1 MLVSIGIDYDGWIAL
16 HRIMFTP
23 GMLVCH
29 VTDPSKVGTITGQV
43 RARSPHALWEVAF
56 SHGETK
62 FVSAVYLKA
71 VSTDKKT
78 AMQLLKDRE
87 FGRPHDLRRRM
98 TFEKLKGTLS
108 EFIYSMDAAEID
120 FLPYQYKPVLKFIE
134 SPTERLLI
142 ADEVGLGK
150 TIEAALVWQELLARR
165 DARRLI
171 IFCPKTLANNWKNEL
186 RSKFMIQAE
195 ICSVEVMASHLREV
209 ESRGASVRF
218 ALIATYSSVRGSKE
232 DFQALDDDDALIEDM
247 TTMGQMMK
255 AWRDWE
261 HDFSFGDLV
270 ILDEAHIL
278 RNTSSLASKTCAL
291 LANACSGV
299 LCVSATPINNKST
312 DLLSLLRLLDADTFQ
327 TQDVF
332 DELLAA
338 NEPVVRLSNALMQT
352 PPLLDQAE
360 AIVPSLRQSSYIGE
374 SKLIDLLSY
383 TLTEVRKIQGRSE
396 GELKRKSEFLNDAQ
410 RIAEQLNLLANYVTR
425 TRRRQVEEV
434 RAIRRPLV
442 VRIAFTPMERAFYD
456 AVTTA
461 VKNRV
466 KKEGKRFSI
475 FHLISPQLRM
485 ASCIPAL
492 VDAYRSTNVDS
503 FLENVIEGSSEDFE
517 HEEQVDQATE
527 MLSLVSRFRDYDFAA
542 NDTKYQALKLLLA
555 DKLKEDGK
563 IVLFAYYRATL
574 EYLHHRLER
583 DGITS
588 ILLHGG
594 INGADERTSII
605 DEFRDER
612 GPRVLLSSE
621 VGAEGI
627 NLQFSRVVINYD
639 LPWNPMRVEQ
649 RIGRIDRVG
658 QTASTLDIVHF
669 RAADTVEDRV
679 FELLYEKV
687 EHARLSLGDM
697 EDILGK
703 EVADLSL
710 EMFSKDLN
718 KDEMDK
724 LIESKASVIINKS
737 RLNEQLDQN
746 AGVFE
751 GLSDFLRSQINRNRK
766 LGRYVTSDEL
776 RSFIDDFFRQNAVGN
791 VLEWDYKVPGV
802 FRLEM
807 NYETY
812 RRFSDFTRATQSVL
826 TLAQTG
832 QVIIGTLKNEIA
844 KSARV
849 DRRKVPLVS
858 HLSPLV
864 RWITSELNAQSLYST
879 CALTFKTEKLPPGV
893 YGYALER
900 WNFKGTRISEVLS
913 YGIINLDNRQTIL
926 GEEAEAAFLDLV
938 RDGESWIN
946 PDIDT
951 SCIEPAFDVLIDG
964 IQAEFSRFETRFE
977 AENQN
982 ATMMQEAQVRS
993 HFDRKV
999 ASDLGRLRTAEATG
1013 SAKSIRFAK
1022 SLLAKTERLYSIKMD
1037 KITANRNSGL
1047 VESDIS
1053 EITRGVFRVLP

>member
-1 MLVSIGIDYDGWIAL
+1 
-16 HRIMFTP
+16 MFTP

-29 VTDPSKVGTITGQV
+29 VTDPSKIGTITGQV
-43 RARSPHALWEVAF
+43 RARSPHALWEVTF

-71 VSTDKKT
+71 VSTDKKS

-195 ICSVEVMASHLREV
+195 ICSVEVLASHLREV

-218 ALIATYSSVRGSKE
+218 ALIATYSSVRGSRE
-232 DFQALDDDDALIEDM
+232 DFQALDDVKTLPEEFS
-247 TTMGQMMK
+247 TMGQMMK
-255 AWRDWE
+255 SWRDWE
-261 HDFSFGDLV
+261 HEFNFADLL

-278 RNTSSLASKTCAL
+278 RNSASLASKTCAL
-291 LANACSGV
+291 LANASSGV

-312 DLLSLLRLLDADTFQ
+312 DLLSLLKLLDGDTFQ
-327 TQDVF
+327 TQEVF
-332 DELLAA
+332 DALLVE

-360 AIVPSLRQSSYIGE
+360 AVIPSLRSSSYVGE
-374 SKLIDLLSY
+374 SKLIDFLSN
-383 TLTEVRKIQGRSE
+383 TLADIRKVQGRSE
-396 GELKRKSEFLNDAQ
+396 GDLHRKSELLNDAQ

-442 VRIAFTPMERAFYD
+442 VRVDFTPMERAFYD
-456 AVTTA
+456 AVTRA

-466 KKEGKRFSI
+466 KREGKRFSI

-492 VDAYRSTNVDS
+492 VDAYRSSDVDA

-517 HEEQVDQATE
+517 HEEKVDQVTE
-527 MLSLVSRFRDYDFAA
+527 MLSLVNQFRDYDFAA
-542 NDTKYQALKLLLA
+542 NDTKYQALKLLLS
-555 DKLKEDGK
+555 DKLKDDGK

-574 EYLHHRLER
+574 EYLHNRLER

-594 INGADERTSII
+594 INGSDERTAII

-679 FELLYEKV
+679 FELLYEKIDQ
-687 EHARLSLGDM
+687 ARLSLGDM

-710 EMFSKDLN
+710 ELFSKDLS
-718 KDEMDK
+718 KDEQDK
-724 LIESKASVIINKS
+724 LIETKASVIINKS
-737 RLNEQLDQN
+737 RLNDQLDQN

-776 RSFIDDFFRQNAVGN
+776 RNFIDDFFRLNAVGN
-791 VLEWDYKVPGV
+791 VLEWDYKAPGV

-812 RRFSDFTRATQSVL
+812 RRFSDFTRATQSVM

-832 QVIIGTLKNEIA
+832 QVIVGTLKNEIA
-844 KSARV
+844 KTARI
-849 DRRKVPLVS
+849 DRRKVPLIT

-864 RWITSELNAQSLYST
+864 RWITSELSQDNLYSA
-879 CALTFKTEKLPPGV
+879 CALTFKTDKLPPGV

-913 YGIINLDNRQTIL
+913 YGIVNLASRKVVL
-926 GEEAEAAFLDLV
+926 GEEAEAVFLDLV
-938 RDGESWIN
+938 RDGESWVN
-946 PDIDT
+946 PDIDVST
-951 SCIEPAFDVLIDG
+951 IDPAFETLIEG
-964 IQAEFSRFETRFE
+964 IQEEFGRFEARFE

-993 HFDRKV
+993 HFERKI
-999 ASDLGRLRTAEATG
+999 ASDEGRLRTAEASG
-1013 SAKSIRFAK
+1013 NANSIRFARA
-1022 SLLAKTERLYSIKMD
+1022 LLSKTEKLYDMKMD
-1037 KITANRNSGL
+1037 KINSARSSGL

-1053 EITRGVFRVLP
+1053 EITRGVFRILS

>member
-1 MLVSIGIDYDGWIAL
+1 
-16 HRIMFTP
+16 
-23 GMLVCH
+23 MLVCH

-71 VSTDKKT
+71 VSTDKKS

-195 ICSVEVMASHLREV
+195 ICSVDVLASHLREV

-218 ALIATYSSVRGSKE
+218 ALIATYSSVRGSRE
-232 DFQALDDDDALIEDM
+232 DFQALDDVKTLPEDLSI
-247 TTMGQMMK
+247 MGQMLK
-255 AWRDWE
+255 SWRDWE
-261 HDFSFGDLV
+261 HDFSFADLV
-270 ILDEAHIL
+270 IMDEAHIL
-278 RNTSSLASKTCAL
+278 RNSASLASKTCAL

-299 LCVSATPINNKST
+299 LCVSATPINNNST
-312 DLLSLLRLLDADTFQ
+312 DLLSLLRLLDGDTFQ
-327 TQDVF
+327 TPEVF
-332 DELLAA
+332 DELLAQ

-360 AIVPSLRQSSYIGE
+360 GIIPSLRSSTYVGE
-374 SKLIDLLSY
+374 SKLIDFLSD
-383 TLTEVRKIQGRSE
+383 TLAEIKKNSGVSE
-396 GELKRKSEFLNDAQ
+396 GDLQRKSELLNDAQ

-442 VRIAFTPMERAFYD
+442 VKIAFTPMERAFYD
-456 AVTTA
+456 AVTNA

-492 VDAYRSTNVDS
+492 VDAYRSSDVDA
-503 FLENVIEGSSEDFE
+503 FLENVIEASSEDFE
-517 HEEQVDQATE
+517 HGENVDQVSE
-527 MLSLVSRFRDYDFAA
+527 LLSLVNKFRDYDFAA
-542 NDTKYQALKLLLA
+542 NDTKYQALKMLLT
-555 DKLKEDGK
+555 DKLKDDGK

-574 EYLHHRLER
+574 EYLHRRLDQ

-612 GPRVLLSSE
+612 GPRILLSSE

-627 NLQFSRVVINYD
+627 NLQFARVVINYD

-658 QTASTLDIVHF
+658 QTSKTLDIVHF

-679 FELLYEKV
+679 FELLYEKID
-687 EHARLSLGDM
+687 HARLSLGDM

-703 EVADLSL
+703 EVSDLSL
-710 EMFSKDLN
+710 ELFSKDLS
-718 KDEMDK
+718 KDEMDR
-724 LIESKASVIINKS
+724 LIETKAAVIINKS

-776 RSFIDDFFRQNAVGN
+776 RNFIDDFFRINAVGN
-791 VLEWDYKVPGV
+791 VLEWDYRVPGV

-812 RRFSDFTRATQSVL
+812 RRFSDFTRATQAVV

-832 QVIIGTLKNEIA
+832 QVIIATLSNEIA
-844 KSARV
+844 KSARI
-849 DRRKVPLVS
+849 DRRKVPLIT

-864 RWITSELNAQSLYST
+864 RWITSELSQDNLYSA
-879 CALTFKTEKLPPGV
+879 CALTFRTDKLPPGL
-893 YGYALER
+893 YGYSLER

-913 YGIINLDNRQTIL
+913 YGIVHLDPRRLLL
-926 GEEAEAAFLDLV
+926 GEEAEAIFLELV
-938 RDGESWIN
+938 RDGDSWVN
-946 PDIDT
+946 PDLDVSAID
-951 SCIEPAFDVLIDG
+951 SAFDALVEG
-964 IQAEFSRFETRFE
+964 IQDEFSRFESRFE

-993 HFDRKV
+993 HFDRKI
-999 ASDLGRLRTAEATG
+999 ASDKGRLQTAEASG
-1013 SAKSIRFAK
+1013 NQNSIRFAK
-1022 SLLAKTERLYSIKMD
+1022 ALLAKTERLYGLKLN
-1037 KITANRNSGL
+1037 KINASQNSGL

-1053 EITRGVFRVLP
+1053 EITRGVFKVIA

>member
-1 MLVSIGIDYDGWIAL
+1 
-16 HRIMFTP
+16 MFTP

-71 VSTDKKT
+71 VSTDKKS

-195 ICSVEVMASHLREV
+195 ICSIEVLASHLREV
-209 ESRGASVRF
+209 ESRGSSVRF
-218 ALIATYSSVRGSKE
+218 ALIATYSSVRGSRE
-232 DFQALDDDDALIEDM
+232 DFQALDDEATLPEDF
-247 TTMGQMMK
+247 TVMGQMLK
-255 AWRDWE
+255 TWRDWE
-261 HDFSFGDLV
+261 HDFNFGDLV
-270 ILDEAHIL
+270 IFDEAHIL
-278 RNTSSLASKTCAL
+278 RNSSSLASKTCAL

-312 DLLSLLRLLDADTFQ
+312 DLLSLLRLLDSDTFQ
-327 TQDVF
+327 SPEVF
-332 DELLAA
+332 DALLVE

-360 AIVPSLRQSSYIGE
+360 AMIPSLRNSSYVGE
-374 SKLIDLLSY
+374 SKLIDFLSD
-383 TLTEVRKIQGRSE
+383 TLAEIRKIQGRSE
-396 GELKRKSEFLNDAQ
+396 GELHRKSELLNDAQ

-442 VRIAFTPMERAFYD
+442 LRIAFTPMERAFYD
-456 AVTTA
+456 AVTNA

-492 VDAYRSTNVDS
+492 VDAYRSSDVDA
-503 FLENVIEGSSEDFE
+503 FLENVIEASSEDFE
-517 HEEQVDQATE
+517 HADKVDQVTE
-527 MLSLVSRFRDYDFAA
+527 MLSLVNQFRDYDFAA
-542 NDTKYQALKLLLA
+542 NDTKYQALKLLLS
-555 DKLKEDGK
+555 DKLKDDVK

-574 EYLHHRLER
+574 EYLHNRLER

-594 INGADERTSII
+594 INDADERTAII

-658 QTASTLDIVHF
+658 QAASTLDIVHF
-669 RAADTVEDRV
+669 RAADTIEDRV
-679 FELLYEKV
+679 FELLYEKIDQ
-687 EHARLSLGDM
+687 ARLSLGDM

-710 EMFSKDLN
+710 ELFSKDLS
-718 KDEMDK
+718 KDEQDK
-724 LIESKASVIINKS
+724 LIETKASVIINKS
-737 RLNEQLDQN
+737 RLNDQLDKN

-776 RSFIDDFFRQNAVGN
+776 RNFIDDFFRLNAVGN
-791 VLEWDYKVPGV
+791 VLEWDYKVSGV

-807 NYETY
+807 NFETY
-812 RRFSDFTRATQSVL
+812 RKFSDFTRATQSVM

-832 QVIIGTLKNEIA
+832 QVIVGTLRNEIA
-844 KSARV
+844 KTARI
-849 DRRKVPLVS
+849 DRRKVPLIT

-864 RWITSELNAQSLYST
+864 RWITSELSQDNLYSA
-879 CALTFKTEKLPPGV
+879 CALTFNTDKLPPGV

-913 YGIINLDNRQTIL
+913 YGIVNLASQKVVL
-926 GEEAEAAFLDLV
+926 GEEAEAIFLDLV
-938 RDGESWIN
+938 RDGESWVN
-946 PDIDT
+946 PDVDT
-951 SCIEPAFDVLIDG
+951 STFDSSFEKLIDG
-964 IQAEFSRFETRFE
+964 IQEEFARFETRFE

-982 ATMMQEAQVRS
+982 TTMMQEAQVRS
-993 HFDRKV
+993 HFERKIV
-999 ASDLGRLRTAEATG
+999 SDEGRLRTVEASG
-1013 SAKSIRFAK
+1013 NANSIRFAK
-1022 SLLAKTERLYSIKMD
+1022 ALLSKTTKLYDLKMS
-1037 KITANRNSGL
+1037 KINSARSSGL

-1053 EITRGVFRVLP
+1053 EITRGVFRILP